1 MQALS
6 CEESLETVDSNT
18 VTGVISLTVDAVGDF
33 DKTNE
38 RADRDASF
46 DTSFISNETTV
57 RETGDKTKEKKW
69 IKWGFLKKEP

>member
-46 DTSFISNETTV
+46 DTSFIRKETTH
-57 RETGDKTKEKKW
+57 REKEDKTKENICLQW
-69 IKWGFLKKEP
+69 DFLKKEP